1 MYLKK
6 IKLSGF
12 KSFVDPTTI
21 PINTNRTGVVGPNGC
36 GKSNIIDAI
45 RWVMGESSAKHLR
58 GDSMADVI
66 FSGSNQRKPVGKASV
81 ELIFDNSDGRAPGQ
95 YASYAEI
102 SIRREASRDG
112 QSNYYLNRTRC
123 RRKDIQDIFLGT
135 GLGPRTYSIIE
146 QGMVTRIVE
155 SKPEELRGF
164 LEEAAGISRYKER
177 RRETEIRIRHT
188 RENLERVDD
197 IRQELEKQLGRLKRQ
212 ANAAERYKTLKTEER
227 LTQAQLYTLRWK
239 SLDEKLKEYDSE
251 LLSKQT
257 ELEKLVAGQR
267 EIEAK
272 IESLRNA
279 QTEENEKLN
288 KVQEE
293 FYGIGA
299 EISNI
304 EQAIQHTRESRAQ
317 QLREQEQVNRSWE
330 EASQHLESDM
340 EKMERLNSQLE
351 QSAPQFESQRQAEEA
366 ARRELDLAET
376 AMQEWQSDW
385 QVFNQASA
393 EPEKVREIQRDRI
406 QRLEQHL
413 KDLSDRKARLL
424 TEQTEL
430 QSGGESGD
438 SETAGQL
445 QQAVQQYQQA
455 EAALEQTEK
464 AINEKTEAR
473 DQLKDKLEKLRGE
486 LQKIEA
492 RLGSLHELQAA
503 ARGLD
508 DNQLNDWLAQQG
520 LVNAARLSG
529 RIQVESGWER
539 AVERVLGNHLNAI
552 CVDDLDKF
560 AGIENKLAKSKVD
573 LIDASAAVDTASSG
587 HRNLVDVIQSDISIG
602 NLLSGVRIAD
612 SLDQALAL
620 RAQLGAH
627 ESIVTPS
634 GAWIGPNWLSLTS
647 EEGSEAGIL
656 KREQEINLLESE
668 LQSLQ
673 QTQASLDAELE
684 GLQNALQ
691 ELQQQKGVQRNEV
704 VELNNRRGQLA
715 EAQARAE
722 ARSEQTRSR
731 LQQVEIE
738 LGEIDQQNKND
749 SDALDHARRL
759 LAEAEGLSGEHG
771 IRREELQRKRANLAE
786 QLEQSRI
793 RADDVRQQ
801 LHDTEIERQRMQTA
815 FESTEQSVMRL
826 QGQLKHLESRRQEL
840 NDLLS
845 HEDQPEQELKQKLES
860 FLQSRVSVESRLQE
874 ARNATQEVTNT
885 LREQEQQRGS
895 QERKVQEF
903 RESMESAR
911 MARQE
916 LRVRKESLVE
926 KIDETGH
933 KLDEVMPALPTEA
946 DESTWEQNLESIHNR
961 INRLGPINLVAIEEY
976 EEEAERKSYLDK
988 QNEDLSKALATLEEA
1003 MHKIDKE
1010 TRTRFRETYDRVN
1023 TGLQGYFPQLF
1034 GGGHAQLEL
1043 TGDDLL
1049 STGVTI
1055 MARPPGKRNST
1066 IHLLS
1071 GGEKAL
1077 TAVAL
1082 IFAIFQLNPA
1092 PFCLL
1097 DEVDAPLDDANVER
1111 YSETIK
1117 EMSETTQLIFV
1128 THNKI
1133 TMEAAEVLLGVTMS
1147 EPGVSRLVAVDVD
1160 EALEMVAQ

>member
-123 RRKDIQDIFLGT
+123 RRKDITDIFLGT

-188 RENLERVDD
+188 RENLERVED
-197 IRQELEKQLGRLKRQ
+197 IRQELDKQLGRLKRQ

-239 SLDEKLKEYDSE
+239 SLDEKLKGYDAE

-257 ELEKLVAGQR
+257 ELEKLIAEQR

-304 EQAIQHTRESRAQ
+304 EQTIQHTRESRAQ

-340 EKMERLNSQLE
+340 VKMEQLNTQLE
-351 QSAPQFESQRQAEEA
+351 QSAPQFESQRQAEAET
-366 ARRELDLAET
+366 RHQLELAET
-376 AMQEWQSDW
+376 AMQEWQADW
-385 QVFNQASA
+385 QVFNEASA

-406 QRLEQHL
+406 QRLQQHL
-413 KDLSDRKARLL
+413 QDLEDRKTRLL
-424 TEQTEL
+424 AEQSEL
-430 QSGGESGD
+430 QSGGEPGD
-438 SETAGQL
+438 GDTASQL
-445 QQAVQQYQQA
+445 QEAVRLYQDA

-464 AINEKTEAR
+464 SINDKSEAR
-473 DQLKDKLEKLRGE
+473 EQLKEKLESLRGE

-492 RLGSLHELQAA
+492 RLASLQELQAA

-508 DNQLNDWLAQQG
+508 DSQLNDWLAQQG
-520 LVNAARLSG
+520 LAEASRLSG

-539 AVERVLGNHLNAI
+539 AVERVLGNRLNAI
-552 CVDDLDKF
+552 CVDNIDRYT
-560 AGIENKLAKSKVD
+560 GIENRLAKSKVD
-573 LIDASAAVDTASSG
+573 LIDASASDASASSNPHG
-587 HRNLVDVIQSDISIG
+587 LKDVIRSEIPIG
-602 NLLSGVRIAD
+602 NLLNGVRIAD
-612 SLDQALAL
+612 SLDQALGM
-620 RAQLGAH
+620 RGQLGDH
-627 ESIVTPS
+627 ESIITPS
-634 GAWIGPNWLSLTS
+634 GAWVGRNWLSLSS

-656 KREQEINLLESE
+656 KREQEISQLESE
-668 LQSLQ
+668 QKQLQHLQ
-673 QTQASLDAELE
+673 TGLDTELE
-684 GLQNALQ
+684 ELQRALQ
-691 ELQQQKGVQRNEV
+691 ELQQLKVAQRNEV

-731 LQQVEIE
+731 MQQVEIE
-738 LGEIDQQNKND
+738 LGEIDEQNRKD
-749 SDALDHARRL
+749 SDALEHARRL
-759 LAEAEGLSGEHG
+759 LAEAEGQSGEHG
-771 IRREELQRKRANLAE
+771 KRREELQRKRANLSE
-786 QLEQSRI
+786 QLEQARI

-815 FESTEQSVMRL
+815 YESTEQSVMRL
-826 QGQLKHLESRRQEL
+826 QGQLKHLDSRRKEL
-840 NDLLS
+840 NELLS
-845 HEDQPEQELKQKLES
+845 REDQPEQELKQKLEG
-860 FLQSRVSVESRLQE
+860 FLQSRVSVETRLQD
-874 ARNATQEVTNT
+874 ARNMAQEVTNK
-885 LREQEQQRGS
+885 LREQEQLRGT

-903 RESMESAR
+903 RESMESVR

-916 LRVRKESLVE
+916 LLVRKDTLVE
-926 KIDETGH
+926 KIDETEH
-933 KLDEVMPALPTEA
+933 KLEEVMQSLPAEATEA
-946 DESTWEQNLESIHNR
+946 TWEQNLESIHNK

-1010 TRTRFRETYDRVN
+1010 TRTRFRETYDKVN
-1023 TGLQGYFPQLF
+1023 TGLQSYFPRLF

-1077 TAVAL
+1077 TAVSL

-1133 TMEAAEVLLGVTMS
+1133 TMESAEVLLGVTMS